1 MRVALDILSG
11 DESKLGRKRLAA
23 QLRSLMMGAIDAARI
38 DLLQHKLS
46 PLFFYAKTGRVR
58 YREADESS
66 GIELFKLPSQTLA
79 DGYGDCDRLV
89 VWRCAELLNAGTKAA
104 PLVYFRPG
112 SHELHT
118 QVRFIESGAV
128 EDTSRLMGM

>member
-1 MRVALDILSG
+1 MRVSLDIDSS
-11 DESKLGRKRLAA
+11 DETDLGRKRLAA
-23 QLRSLMMGAIDAARI
+23 QLRALMLGAIDAARV
-38 DLLQHKLS
+38 DLAQHKLR
-46 PLFFYAKTGRVR
+46 PLLWYAERGLMR
-58 YREADESS
+58 YGEALERDC
-66 GIELFKLPSQTLA
+66 ELFKLPSQTLA
-79 DGYGDCDRLV
+79 DGFGDCDRLV

-118 QVRFIESGAV
+118 QVRMLQTGAV